1 MKVRTKIRHFLID
14 HLVILI
20 LGFVALLCAL
30 FIICGEPSKNGN
42 ITLDGG
48 DAVITDSTKQFIE
61 DSQEALNRIMNQD
74 KPTDADIEKEF
85 EDGFEGDEG
94 LGGTTTIDTVIS
106 RRRPDG
112 DNDNGRG
119 WQCSK
124 YTAYLA
130 TGKKDYSSVH
140 PDYGPV
146 NGKNVAEWLNKNFGW
161 KYIDHPV
168 QGAIGSGGF
177 NTLYGHTAMYLY
189 STGDH
194 TAMVNDANYVP
205 LTVATHNMNI
215 DGWVWVVPGD
225 YTPDIKPEPAP
236 TQNKEVDYVYV
247 PGDYFSKVLIKLGLD
262 ENNLWGEN
270 GTVKYYTRQLI
281 EQNMLDAKGNVKLG
295 VKFKLTKK

>member
-94 LGGTTTIDTVIS
+94 LGGATTIDTVIS

-130 TGKKDYSSVH
+130 TGRKDYSSVY

-146 NGKNVAEWLNKNFGW
+146 N
-161 KYIDHPV
+161 
-168 QGAIGSGGF
+168 
-177 NTLYGHTAMYLY
+177 
-189 STGDH
+189 
-194 TAMVNDANYVP
+194 
-205 LTVATHNMNI
+205 
-215 DGWVWVVPGD
+215 
-225 YTPDIKPEPAP
+225 
-236 TQNKEVDYVYV
+236 
-247 PGDYFSKVLIKLGLD
+247 
-262 ENNLWGEN
+262 
-270 GTVKYYTRQLI
+270 
-281 EQNMLDAKGNVKLG
+281 
-295 VKFKLTKK
+295 